1 MFIRL
6 DTDCFQMASAK
17 FAERFDE
24 SDISFSVEGKLIYA
38 VKSTISMWSP
48 VFKAMFCGR
57 FKESKAKVVELPD
70 KQFSDILE
78 LMCVLH
84 PPNKP
89 VDGKLVTFQT
99 VVFSVIIIFRL
110 FANFFSKKIQTC
122 SFFTSDGR
130 PHPGVFPP
138 TTSGSRHACQ
148 HLATALLRTVCLLN
162 VMQIEKVVICRC
174 VLFNPLTKGHYTVH
188 THRTIDYVHQP
199 CNKVIGECLCS

>member
-1 MFIRL
+1 
-6 DTDCFQMASAK
+6 MASAK

-110 FANFFSKKIQTC
+110 FANFFSKK
-122 SFFTSDGR
+122 FKLVPFL
-130 PHPGVFPP
+130 P
-138 TTSGSRHACQ
+138 
-148 HLATALLRTVCLLN
+148 ATAAHIRASSPPHHLRQPPRMPTPGYGTVKDCMF
-162 VMQIEKVVICRC
+162 VKC
-174 VLFNPLTKGHYTVH
+174 
-188 THRTIDYVHQP
+188 DAD
-199 CNKVIGECLCS
+199 

>member
-1 MFIRL
+1 
-6 DTDCFQMASAK
+6 MASAK

-110 FANFFSKKIQTC
+110 FANFFFKKNSNLFLFYQ
-122 SFFTSDGR
+122 R
-130 PHPGVFPP
+130 RPP
-138 TTSGSRHACQ
+138 TSGRLPPH
-148 HLATALLRTVCLLN
+148 HLRQPPRMPTPGYGTVKDCMF
-162 VMQIEKVVICRC
+162 VKC
-174 VLFNPLTKGHYTVH
+174 
-188 THRTIDYVHQP
+188 DAD
-199 CNKVIGECLCS
+199 